1 MMMQI
6 DNKNIFL
13 IAFAFLMVF
22 IYIIQDFN
30 QRLFAIIILILFG
43 YLYYLKSLK
52 STNIKNISR
61 NDFIDKIEKELSVG
75 LEIPENSIFFIHKTP
90 KNLKYIKKT
99 DELLQVLYDIK
110 FLSIYNS
117 ELFYKLISYIEYFLK
132 IHYKMMLGKYE
143 FKIYYQ
149 ILRDIR
155 IEILNI
161 MKSSYLSLP
170 NISTILSMPDINNY
184 MEKRIRKVQA
194 VTYSYL
200 KIICHKYNKPFKPPA
215 EFDIAKD
222 NHYALF

>member
-1 MMMQI
+1 MYI
-6 DNKNIFL
+6 DRKNIFIL
-13 IAFAFLMVF
+13 GFAFLILF

-30 QRLFAIIILILFG
+30 QRLFAIIILILLG
-43 YLYYLKSLK
+43 YLYYLKTLK
-52 STNIKNISR
+52 PINTKNITRSE
-61 NDFIDKIEKELSVG
+61 FIDKIEKELSKE
-75 LEIPENSIFFIHKTP
+75 LEIPENTIFFIHKTP

-99 DELLQVLYDIK
+99 EELLQILYEIK
-110 FLSIYNS
+110 FLSIYNA

-170 NISTILSMPDINNY
+170 NISTILSIPDINEY

-200 KIICHKYNKPFKPPA
+200 KIICHKYNQPFKPPV

-222 NHYALF
+222 NKYALF

>member
-1 MMMQI
+1 MQI

-43 YLYYLKSLK
+43 YLYYLKNLK

-170 NISTILSMPDINNY
+170 NISTILSMPDINDY

>member
-1 MMMQI
+1 MAI
-6 DNKNIFL
+6 DIVNIFL
-13 IAFAFLMVF
+13 LAFVFLILF

-30 QRLFAIIILILFG
+30 QRLFAIIILILLV
-43 YLYYLKSLK
+43 YLYYLKTLK
-52 STNIKNISR
+52 SATTKDVNR
-61 NDFIDKIEKELSVG
+61 NTFIDKIEKDLSVG

-90 KNLKYIKKT
+90 TNLKYIKKT
-99 DELLQVLYDIK
+99 EELLQVLYEIK
-110 FLSIYNS
+110 FLSIYNR

-161 MKSSYLSLP
+161 MKGSYYSLP
-170 NISTILSMPDINNY
+170 NISTILTIPDINAY
-184 MEKRIRKVQA
+184 MEKRIRTVQA
-194 VTYSYL
+194 VTYRYL
-200 KIICHKYNKPFKPPA
+200 KIICHKYKQPFKPPA
-215 EFDIAKD
+215 EFDVAKD

>member
-1 MMMQI
+1 MMQI
-6 DNKNIFL
+6 DNKTIFL

-52 STNIKNISR
+52 SSTIKNISR
-61 NDFIDKIEKELSVG
+61 NDFIDKMEKELSVG

-170 NISTILSMPDINNY
+170 NISTILSMPDINDY